1 MADTNLFSIS
11 VSPRE
16 GGIGAEVSGI
26 DLSQPLSS
34 EAFAAI
40 NKGFEQYRLLV
51 DRKRQASWQ

>member
-26 DLSQPLSS
+26 DLSQPLSR

-40 NKGFEQYRLLV
+40 NEGFEQYRLAY
-51 DRKRQASWQ
+51 KW